1 MPNVKSLA
9 EIIRRIQELTNLK
22 DPTPEQVEELD
33 FYVSLKNT
41 LNEIFTPGNIGN
53 LMPIYFSICKF
64 EKAQKFAKSIG
75 LFLTEGGSGTVYLSW
90 SKGLVD

>member
-1 MPNVKSLA
+1 MPNTKNLA

-22 DPTPEQVEELD
+22 NPTDEQLEELD

-41 LNEIFTPGNIGN
+41 LNEIFTPGNVGN
-53 LMPIYFSICKF
+53 LMPIHFSICKL
-64 EKAQKFAKSIG
+64 EKAQEFAKSIG
-75 LFLTEGGSGTVYLSW
+75 LFVTDSGSNTIYVSW